1 MELTLSSEALRSV
14 PLPEL
19 RRGARRRDLSGV
31 ELVVG
36 GDEDDRDGTWI
47 DSSFPDPLENEGEM
61 PPIRSLLLRE
71 DASLTEIL
79 YWSRQAHLIGSE
91 LILQSPTV
99 ESPLCVPLALL
110 HSMELEDAR
119 RAVTWAQMHEAHTGL
134 EVDLGS
140 VDERDVEDVLD
151 VTAPTLTHVRLRGAG
166 PEAPSGTGEA
176 VGTGTL
182 FKELALRGYNGTV
195 ALAPSRQ
202 GREAVWQ
209 EWVFDER
216 GWGCNTAAKKKAAR

>member
-1 MELTLSSEALRSV
+1 M
-14 PLPEL
+14 
-19 RRGARRRDLSGV
+19 

-36 GDEDDRDGTWI
+36 GDGRGKNGF
-47 DSSFPDPLENEGEM
+47 DSSFPNVPRNEEEA
-61 PPIRSLLLRE
+61 PPICSLLLE

-79 YWSRQAHLIGSE
+79 YWSRQAHLIGAR
-91 LILQSPTV
+91 LVLRSPTV
-99 ESPLCVPLALL
+99 ESPLCVSLALL
-110 HSMELEDAR
+110 HSTELEDAR
-119 RAVTWAQMHEAHTGL
+119 RATTWAKMHEAHTCL

-151 VTAPTLTHVRLRGAG
+151 VTAPTLAHVRLRGAG

-195 ALAPSRQ
+195 ALAPSRTDRAQ
-202 GREAVWQ
+202 DWREWI
-209 EWVFDER
+209 FDEY
-216 GWGCNTAAKKKAAR
+216 GWGCNTAVKKKTAR